1 MIASML
7 QYVASAAVLAGA
19 VFCLLAAI
27 GIVRL
32 PDLYTRL
39 HAASKAGVV
48 GTGLIL
54 IAVALISTD
63 GAVIL
68 RAILG
73 IIFLLLSTPIAAH
86 LLARAA
92 YKAGELP
99 AATTTIEE
107 IDR

>member
-1 MIASML
+1 MIEAL
-7 QYVASAAVLAGA
+7 VQYVAAAAVLTGA
-19 VFCLLAAI
+19 VFGLLAAI

-63 GAVIL
+63 GAVVL

-99 AATTTIEE
+99 TVATAIEE
-107 IDR
+107 IDG

>member
-1 MIASML
+1 MIETVL
-7 QYVASAAVLAGA
+7 QYFAAAAVLIGA
-19 VFCLLAAI
+19 VFGLLAAI

-63 GAVIL
+63 GGIIL

-73 IIFLLLSTPIAAH
+73 ITFLLLSTPIAAH

-99 AATTTIEE
+99 TVTTTIEE
-107 IDR
+107 IEG

>member
-1 MIASML
+1 MIAQAL
-7 QYVASAAVLAGA
+7 QYLAAACVLLGA
-19 VFCLLAAI
+19 VFGLLAAV

-63 GAVIL
+63 GAAIL

-92 YKAGELP
+92 HKAGEMP
-99 AATTTIEE
+99 TVATTIEE
-107 IDR
+107 IDS